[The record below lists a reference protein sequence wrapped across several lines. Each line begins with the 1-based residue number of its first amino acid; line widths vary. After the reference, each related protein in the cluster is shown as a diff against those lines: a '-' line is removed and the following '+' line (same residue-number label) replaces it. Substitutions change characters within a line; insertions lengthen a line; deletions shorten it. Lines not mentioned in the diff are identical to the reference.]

1 MRKWVQLCALSGVLA
16 ALVGCDAAEQT
27 AQKLAEKAEQAVQD
41 VAREAVDGAL
51 QGLNEQIDHVQ
62 QSANELLGKPTD
74 DESQEQTQQS
84 EVPADQAPGAAS
96 VET

>member
-16 ALVGCDAAEQT
+16 ALVGCDA